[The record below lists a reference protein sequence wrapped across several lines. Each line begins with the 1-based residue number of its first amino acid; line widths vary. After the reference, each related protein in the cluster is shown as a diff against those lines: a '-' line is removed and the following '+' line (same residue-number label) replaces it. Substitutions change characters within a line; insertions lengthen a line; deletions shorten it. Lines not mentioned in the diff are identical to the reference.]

1 MAKRF
6 AIAELWP
13 GAMTWASG
21 VENVESRIQSLKL
34 IFNRSWDGTV
44 LRPEVLEAAEAAE
57 AAGLGEAARAFR
69 PN

>member
-13 GAMTWASG
+13 GARTWASG
-21 VENVESRIQSLKL
+21 VENVESRNQSLKL

-44 LRPEVLEAAEAAE
+44 LRPEVLEAAEAA
-57 AAGLGEAARAFR
+57 GLGEAARAFR